1 MSYLIRSFSWG
12 VGRQGCGEV
21 LAMSNELE
29 GFSRFSLLHYD
40 YGIKDHIGTNGTP
53 LDAI

>member
-1 MSYLIRSFSWG
+1 MSD
-12 VGRQGCGEV
+12 
-21 LAMSNELE
+21 ELE
-29 GFSRFSLLHYD
+29 RFSRYSLLHYG